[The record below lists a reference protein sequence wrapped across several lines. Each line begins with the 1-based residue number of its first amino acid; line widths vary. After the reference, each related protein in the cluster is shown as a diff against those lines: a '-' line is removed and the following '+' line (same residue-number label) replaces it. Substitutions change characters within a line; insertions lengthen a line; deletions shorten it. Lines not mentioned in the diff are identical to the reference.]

1 MHSNDSTV
9 HRPGRRAAC
18 RPTIAAAVLLGGMWL
33 VGCAPEQPAEA
44 PEPPAPVPPP
54 PPLGEVVATANGD
67 VRGAYTDDDNTVL
80 AFKGIPFAAP
90 PVGDLR
96 WKPPMAAASWQGERD
111 ATAYSKACVQPSST
125 EGFYAQGPIPQS
137 EDCLYLNVWAPA
149 GNSDAKTPVMVWIHG
164 GGFVQGTGN
173 MPLYDG
179 ESLARAGVVL
189 VSVNY
194 RLGLLG
200 FLAHPALSAESA
212 HGASGNQGI
221 HDQIAALEWVRDNIA
236 SFGGD
241 PGNVTIFGES
251 AGSMSVCYLTATPL
265 AKGLFQKA
273 IGQSGGCFAKHASLT
288 SDEGVVPDSAI
299 PGQLAGSGHAI
310 GLAVAEALGAEGEG
324 PEAIAALRQLDAE
337 AMIATL
343 AEAQVGAPWRSIF
356 VDGHLFPDQMRRLTE
371 QGMGSQVDVVVGST
385 ADEGTTLFMGM
396 PEPSFDEWAEQVRQS
411 MGEHGDAFIDA
422 YREDAAESVLTAQ
435 QQMRSDAIFAWEMR
449 TWARLATAA
458 GKNAWLYVFDHAP
471 PVPNYGRSLGAFHA
485 AEIAYAFGNRFDF
498 GADSE
503 QAAAEEET
511 ASDGADAMEESAS
524 AGDEAEA
531 PAPEAAWD
539 GSDERVVELTQGYW
553 VNFAKKGDPNGPG
566 LPQWPRYDADD
577 IAMEISTEPAQ
588 RPGFRKAKLD
598 LHDANSS
605 F

>member
-9 HRPGRRAAC
+9 QRPGRRAAS

-33 VGCAPEQPAEA
+33 VGCAPEQPPEA
-44 PEPPAPVPPP
+44 PQAPAQPTP

-80 AFKGIPFAAP
+80 AFKGIPFTAP

-149 GNSDAKTPVMVWIHG
+149 GSSEAKTPVMVWIHG

-179 ESLARAGVVL
+179 ESLAREGVVL

-236 SFGGD
+236 LFGGD

-273 IGQSGGCFAKHASLT
+273 IGQSGGL
-288 SDEGVVPDSAI
+288 
-299 PGQLAGSGHAI
+299 
-310 GLAVAEALGAEGEG
+310 
-324 PEAIAALRQLDAE
+324 LRQARFAHQRRRRGPRFRDSGPAGRLRPRHRPGGGGSAWRGRRGPGSHRRAARTRCRGDDRNAGRGAGRRALALD
-337 AMIATL
+337 L
-343 AEAQVGAPWRSIF
+343 
-356 VDGHLFPDQMRRLTE
+356 RR
-371 QGMGSQVDVVVGST
+371 
-385 ADEGTTLFMGM
+385 
-396 PEPSFDEWAEQVRQS
+396 W
-411 MGEHGDAFIDA
+411 
-422 YREDAAESVLTAQ
+422 
-435 QQMRSDAIFAWEMR
+435 
-449 TWARLATAA
+449 
-458 GKNAWLYVFDHAP
+458 P
-471 PVPNYGRSLGAFHA
+471 PVPGPDAALDGAGHGQPSGRGRGFHGRRRHDAVHGHARTVLRRVGGASAPEHGRTRRCVHRRLSGRRRA
-485 AEIAYAFGNRFDF
+485 VRPHR
-498 GADSE
+498 
-503 QAAAEEET
+503 AAA
-511 ASDGADAMEESAS
+511 DALRRHL
-524 AGDEAEA
+524 
-531 PAPEAAWD
+531 
-539 GSDERVVELTQGYW
+539 RVG
-553 VNFAKKGDPNGPG
+553 
-566 LPQWPRYDADD
+566 R
-577 IAMEISTEPAQ
+577 
-588 RPGFRKAKLD
+588 
-598 LHDANSS
+598 
-605 F
+605 

>member
-1 MHSNDSTV
+1 MHRNDPTV
-9 HRPGRRAAC
+9 HSDHPSVSRA
-18 RPTIAAAVLLGGMWL
+18 TIAAAALFGGMWL

-54 PPLGEVVATANGD
+54 LGEVVATANGD
-67 VRGAYTDDDNTVL
+67 VRGAYTADSAVL

-90 PVGDLR
+90 PIGDLR
-96 WKPPMAAASWQGERD
+96 WKPPAAAASWEGERD
-111 ATAYSKACVQPSST
+111 ATAYSKACVQPSTT
-125 EGFYAQGPIPQS
+125 EGFYAQDPIPQS

-149 GNSDAKTPVMVWIHG
+149 GGSDAKNAVMVWIHG
-164 GGFVQGTGN
+164 GAFIQGTGN
-173 MPLYDG
+173 APLYDG

-273 IGQSGGCFAKHASLT
+273 IGQSGGCFAKHASLA

-324 PEAIAALRQLDAE
+324 PEAVAALRELDAE

-411 MGEHGDAFIDA
+411 MGEHGDAFVDA

-435 QQMRSDAIFAWEMR
+435 QQMLSDAIFAWEMR
-449 TWARLATAA
+449 TWARFATAA

-471 PVPNYGRSLGAFHA
+471 PVPNYGRTLGAFHA

-498 GADSE
+498 GAAAE
-503 QAAAEEET
+503 QTATEEET
-511 ASDGADAMEESAS
+511 AGDAADAPEESAP
-524 AGDEAEA
+524 AGAE
-531 PAPEAAWD
+531 PEAAAPQAAWD
-539 GSDERVVELTQGYW
+539 ASDERVVELTQGYW

-588 RPGFRKAKLD
+588 RPGFRKTKLD